1 MGQVGLVGR
10 VAALAVGM
18 VLTMATWLTAQAPAS
33 ADAPVFTVVSIKPNT
48 SGSGRSNL
56 DLQPGGRF
64 IAINVALVGLV
75 RVAYGDDGPLTQD
88 RLAVSETWAA
98 RRAVM
103 SEKYDIQATAE
114 RELTQRDLP
123 GALRQLLADRFK
135 LTVHRETR
143 AVPSYQLV
151 LARADGRLGPGL
163 RRSSTDCAQPS
174 AAAENV
180 RSPCGFQSFP
190 GKTSGRVPIGDL
202 ARRVLPTGVGDGR
215 PIEDKTGLQGTFEFT
230 LEWTPD
236 AAAPARPPDAPPAPP
251 IDPNGSSFV
260 TALREQL
267 GLKLEPRTGS
277 IDVLVVDRAERP
289 SPD

>member
-1 MGQVGLVGR
+1 VRHVGR
-10 VAALAVGM
+10 LGAIAVGII
-18 VLTMATWLTAQAPAS
+18 VTTATRLTAQAPAS

-64 IAINVALVGLV
+64 IAINVALQGLV

-88 RLAVSETWAA
+88 RLAVSETWAE

-163 RRSSTDCAQPS
+163 RRSSIDCAQPS

-190 GKTSGRVPIGDL
+190 GKASGRVPIGDL
-202 ARRVLPTGVGDGR
+202 ARRVLPAGVGDGR
-215 PIEDKTGLQGTFEFT
+215 PIEDKTGLQGNFEFT

-251 IDPNGSSFV
+251 IDPNGASFV

-267 GLKLEPRTGS
+267 GLKLEARTGS
-277 IDVLVVDRAERP
+277 IDVLVVDRAARP

>member
-10 VAALAVGM
+10 VAALAVGIA
-18 VLTMATWLTAQAPAS
+18 LTMVTRLTAQAPAS
-33 ADAPVFTVVSIKPNT
+33 VAAPVFTVVSIKPNT

-64 IAINVALVGLV
+64 IAVNVALLGLV

-88 RLAVSETWAA
+88 RLALSETWAE
-98 RRAVM
+98 RRSVM

-151 LARADGRLGPGL
+151 LSRPDGRLGAGL
-163 RRSSTDCAQPS
+163 RRSSIDCAQPA
-174 AAAENV
+174 AAAENG

-190 GKTSGRVPIGDL
+190 GKASGRVLIGDL
-202 ARRVLPTGVGDGR
+202 ARRVLPAGVSDGR

-230 LEWTPD
+230 LEWAPD

-267 GLKLEPRTGS
+267 GLRLEPRMGS
-277 IDVLVVDRAERP
+277 IDVLVVDRGERP

>member
-1 MGQVGLVGR
+1 VG
-10 VAALAVGM
+10 AIALGIIV
-18 VLTMATWLTAQAPAS
+18 TMATRLTAQTPAS
-33 ADAPVFTVVSIKPNT
+33 ADAAVFTVVSIKPNT

-64 IAINVALVGLV
+64 MAINVALLGLV
-75 RVAYGDDGPLTQD
+75 PVAYGDDGPLTQD
-88 RLAVSETWAA
+88 RLAVSESWAE

-114 RELTQRDLP
+114 RELAQRDLP
-123 GALRQLLADRFK
+123 GALRQLLSDRFK

-151 LARADGRLGPGL
+151 LARPDGRLGAGL
-163 RRSSTDCAQPS
+163 RRSSIECAQPG
-174 AAAENV
+174 AAAENGK
-180 RSPCGFQSFP
+180 SPCGFQSFP
-190 GKTSGRVPIGDL
+190 GKASGRVPIGDL
-202 ARRVLPTGVGDGR
+202 ARRVLPAGVGDGR
-215 PIEDKTGLQGTFEFT
+215 PIEDKTGLQGNFEFT

>member
-1 MGQVGLVGR
+1 MVRRVGR
-10 VAALAVGM
+10 VSTVAAVI
-18 VLTMATWLTAQAPAS
+18 VLTTASRLAAQTAVS

-56 DLQPGGRF
+56 DLQHGGRLV
-64 IAINVALVGLV
+64 AVNVALLGLV

-88 RLAVSETWAA
+88 RLALSETWAE
-98 RRAVM
+98 RRSVM

-114 RELTQRDLP
+114 RELAQPDLP
-123 GALRQLLADRFK
+123 RALRQLLSDRFR
-135 LTVHRETR
+135 LRMHRETR

-151 LARADGRLGPGL
+151 LSRRDGRLGPGL
-163 RRSSTDCAQPS
+163 RRSSMDCGQPA
-174 AAAENV
+174 AAAENG

-190 GKTSGRVPIGDL
+190 GKASGRVLIGDL
-202 ARRVLPTGVGDGR
+202 ARRVLPAGVGDGR
-215 PIEDKTGLQGTFEFT
+215 PIEDNTGLQGTFEFA

-267 GLKLEPRTGS
+267 GLRLEPRTGS

>member
-1 MGQVGLVGR
+1 VGVIIATAMASRL
-10 VAALAVGM
+10 AAQ
-18 VLTMATWLTAQAPAS
+18 TPAA
-33 ADAPVFTVVSIKPNT
+33 ADAAVFTVVSIKPNT

-56 DLQPGGRF
+56 DLQPGGRL
-64 IAINVALVGLV
+64 IAVNVALLGLV

-88 RLAVSETWAA
+88 RLVVSETWAE

-114 RELTQRDLP
+114 RELAQQDLP
-123 GALRQLLADRFK
+123 RALRQLLSDRFRLK
-135 LTVHRETR
+135 MHRETR
-143 AVPSYQLV
+143 AVPSYDLV

-163 RRSSTDCAQPS
+163 RRSSIDCRQPPAS
-174 AAAENV
+174 GAEING

-190 GKTSGRVPIGDL
+190 GKASGRVPITDL
-202 ARRVLPTGVGDGR
+202 ARRVLPAGVSDGR
-215 PIEDKTGLQGTFEFT
+215 PIEDKTGLQGTFEFA

-267 GLKLEPRTGS
+267 GLKLEARTGS
-277 IDVLVVDRAERP
+277 IELVVVDRAERP

>member
-1 MGQVGLVGR
+1 MT
-10 VAALAVGM
+10 ALAVGIA
-18 VLTMATWLTAQAPAS
+18 LAAATGLAAQTPSA
-33 ADAPVFTVVSIKPNT
+33 ADAPAFTVVSIKPNT

-56 DLQPGGRF
+56 DLQPGGRLV
-64 IAINVALVGLV
+64 AVNVALLGLV

-88 RLAVSETWAA
+88 RLALSETWAE
-98 RRAVM
+98 RRSVM

-114 RELTQRDLP
+114 RELAQGDLP
-123 GALRQLLADRFK
+123 QALRQLLSDRFK

-151 LARADGRLGPGL
+151 LSRRDGRLGPGL
-163 RRSSTDCAQPS
+163 RRSSMDCAEPA
-174 AAAENV
+174 AAAENG

-190 GKTSGRVPIGDL
+190 GKASGRVLIRDL
-202 ARRVLPTGVGDGR
+202 ARRVLPAGVGDGR
-215 PIEDKTGLQGTFEFT
+215 PIEDNTGLQGTFEFA

-267 GLKLEPRTGS
+267 GLRLEPRTGS